1 MHIYKGRD
9 LDWKSWQI
17 LPETLFQVFG
27 PPFNKCKILSRIC
40 PSQWVRDLQY
50 SPRFAMF
57 SIKVLS
63 AKSDETLSSL
73 FVPTTSNNELT
84 RTENLYILMKL
95 LSIYMR
101 SLGKCP
107 VNQFYAWS
115 KFQSGC
121 FIIFNLLMS
130 LNPNQ
135 SGYRNSRIPNT
146 YIHLRTWYSWDLI
159 SKYLPPW
166 KLKRDFAELNESKEV
181 H

>member
-1 MHIYKGRD
+1 M
-9 LDWKSWQI
+9 QI
-17 LPETLFQVFG
+17 SEQAGYVRPNELG
-27 PPFNKCKILSRIC
+27 IC
-40 PSQWVRDLQY
+40 STVA
-50 SPRFAMF
+50 RFAMF
-57 SIKVLS
+57 STEVLS

-73 FVPTTSNNELT
+73 FVLTTSNNELT
-84 RTENLYILMKL
+84 RTEKLYILMKL

-101 SLGKCP
+101 ALGKCP
-107 VNQFYAWS
+107 VNQFYAQS
-115 KFQSGC
+115 KFQLRC

-146 YIHLRTWYSWDLI
+146 SSKSYLRTWHSWDLI

-166 KLKRDFAELNESKEV
+166 KLKRDFSEHNESKEV